1 MSYNQAPPRRNPTHP
16 PSGRAVT
23 MLHDVVI
30 EMEGPGKG
38 RVFVDGMKLCVKDF
52 TLRAGVDEVTELN
65 VTLKVKTV
73 NFKPEATEQA

>member
-1 MSYNQAPPRRNPTHP
+1 MIQ
-16 PSGRAVT
+16 
-23 MLHDVVI
+23 
-30 EMEGPGKG
+30 MEGPNKG
-38 RVFVDGMKLCVKDF
+38 HVLIDGMKLFVTDF

>member
-16 PSGRAVT
+16 PNGRAVA

-30 EMEGPGKG
+30 EMEGPSKG
-38 RVFVDGMKLCVKDF
+38 RVFVDGMKLVVTDF
-52 TLRAGVDEVTELN
+52 TLRAGVDEITELN

-73 NFKPEATEQA
+73 NFKPEAAEQA

>member
-1 MSYNQAPPRRNPTHP
+1 M
-16 PSGRAVT
+16 T

-30 EMEGPGKG
+30 QMEGPNKG
-38 RVFVDGMKLCVKDF
+38 HVLVDGMKLFVTDL

-73 NFKPEATEQA
+73 NFKPEAAEQA